1 MRKPHTRI
9 DGVAPKRDKKRPPV
23 GPLPLSARYISGS
36 QAVVCCNLP
45 SNKYHD
51 QTQLRPSLKEKLSIL
66 DPSLSRI
73 PSRNISQN
81 LSRNVLPDFSLADLS
96 LADFSLSSDSSVD
109 FSAYLPTL
117 SERLERKPP
126 KWIRTRSLQSH
137 ITNFRHSGNMAWNF
151 TYLLMITTLR
161 KPKPAVRSC
170 TPTSIIWFLVYSSE
184 STMNCD
190 RKPSIWFAT
199 AAGSI
204 TVPIK
209 PRSLSTWLIWS
220 SGTCVKRFAWP
231 GHTIPQWP
239 WSEYCRLTGS
249 GSDDPAMA
257 YEELLMVRVML
268 ERVNADSD
276 SDSYTV
282 RSGTDNTSTAGTVFS
297 GTRTA
302 NTVSSRARTANT
314 VSSRTRTAGTV
325 SSGTRTAG
333 TVFSG
338 TRAANT
344 VSSGT
349 RPVNSV
355 FSGTRTAN
363 TVSDTRTVNTVTTYP
378 SSTQNANAVPYN
390 TRPETFSFTFAAEG
404 ENAFV
409 GIAQHMAGPSHS
421 RSVELSM
428 RYTSG
433 EIPPGRDLVRR
444 NPSRRNPSRNLSG
457 PWVFPDIYKNDDV
470 GWRNLDSDIYED
482 DLDVGWRTRD

>member
-1 MRKPHTRI
+1 MDTNQIPPKPYHEFSPFGKHGMEFHLSPNDYDPAETEARREIMHAYFNYMVPGVQQRVYDELRQKAVDMVRDSSRI
-9 DGVAPKRDKKRPPV
+9 D
-23 GPLPLSARYISGS
+23 
-36 QAVVCCNLP
+36 C
-45 SNKYHD
+45 
-51 QTQLRPSLKEKLSIL
+51 
-66 DPSLSRI
+66 
-73 PSRNISQN
+73 
-81 LSRNVLPDFSLADLS
+81 
-96 LADFSLSSDSSVD
+96 
-109 FSAYLPTL
+109 SAYKT
-117 SERLERKPP
+117 SFLEYMVDLVF
-126 KWIRTRSLQSH
+126 W
-137 ITNFRHSGNMAWNF
+137 NM
-151 TYLLMITTLR
+151 
-161 KPKPAVRSC
+161 
-170 TPTSIIWFLVYSSE
+170 WF
-184 STMNCD
+184 
-190 RKPSIWFAT
+190 
-199 AAGSI
+199 
-204 TVPIK
+204 
-209 PRSLSTWLIWS
+209 
-220 SGTCVKRFAWP
+220 KRFAWP

-314 VSSRTRTAGTV
+314 VSSRTITAGTV

-349 RPVNSV
+349 RTAGTVFSGTRTAGTVSSGTRTAGTV

-363 TVSDTRTVNTVTTYP
+363 TVSGTRTVNTVTTYP
-378 SSTQNANAVPYN
+378 TSTQNANAVPYN

-404 ENAFV
+404 KNAFV